1 MNRTTIVAESGDLS
15 PGCYDNHG
23 RFPGLT
29 QDELDGIIRSI
40 IKNIEDGEED
50 KGVALD
56 MAVVVDGDIY
66 VSETNHRV
74 FVKSRTG
81 TEEEIISFVNDFNNR
96 IT

>member
-1 MNRTTIVAESGDLS
+1 
-15 PGCYDNHG
+15 
-23 RFPGLT
+23 
-29 QDELDGIIRSI
+29 
-40 IKNIEDGEED
+40 
-50 KGVALD
+50 